1 MLNKIK
7 SAQYISSLYLPALLI
22 VMVVVLTGCS
32 AAHTMIKKR
41 NLDVQTKTSETIFLE
56 PTKPA
61 NKIIYVSIKNTS
73 DKSLDIKNTI
83 KNTLMENGFSITQD
97 PDAAKFML
105 QANVLQVGKSDL
117 RSTRDALAAG
127 WGGAAVGAAVSG
139 MTGGSSRN
147 MAGSGLLM
155 GALSLAGDA
164 LVDDTFFSMITD
176 LQIRERPLAGEV
188 ITQSQHTSA
197 RQGTA
202 TTMTQNV
209 SGGQI
214 NWKTYRTRIVST
226 ANKANLKFEEA
237 LPVLENGLVRS
248 ISGIFSD

>member
-1 MLNKIK
+1 MHKKPNK
-7 SAQYISSLYLPALLI
+7 SRYISSLVLSVSLVIIAI
-22 VMVVVLTGCS
+22 VLTGCS

-41 NLDVQTKTSETIFLE
+41 NLDVQTKMSETIFLE

-61 NKIIYVSIKNTS
+61 DKVIYVSIKNTS

-83 KNTLMENGFSITQD
+83 KSVLTENGFTITQD

-105 QANVLQVGKSDL
+105 QGNILQVGKSDL
-117 RSTRDALAAG
+117 RTARDALASG
-127 WGGAAVGAAVSG
+127 WGGVMAGAAIAG
-139 MTGGSSRN
+139 ATGGSGRN
-147 MAGSGLLM
+147 MMGSGLLM
-155 GALSLAGDA
+155 GALALAGDA
-164 LVDDTFFSMITD
+164 LVDDTFFSMVTD
-176 LQIRERPLAGEV
+176 LQIRERPRAGEV

-197 RQGTA
+197 SQGSA

-209 SGGQI
+209 SGGQM

-237 LPVLENGLVRS
+237 LPVLESGLVRS
-248 ISGIFSD
+248 ISGLFSD